1 MKALWISATACVLLA
16 AGISG
21 CADETQYRVLGFFF
35 DGVPPLRKTAAAQ
48 DAKGTGGAEADTTE
62 QRRYREHGPYA
73 AKLCEGCHQ
82 RGSNKLIMPV
92 EELCLNCHVLK
103 FGKKKIHGP
112 LATGGCTVCHDPHG
126 SPNRFLLV
134 SESKEF
140 CLYCHGKNEIRAR
153 AAHQGVTAECTTC
166 HDAHG
171 SGNEF
176 LLKR

>member
-1 MKALWISATACVLLA
+1 MKVAWISAIACLIITS
-16 AGISG
+16 GICG
-21 CADETQYRVLGFFF
+21 CADETQYRTLNFFF
-35 DGVPPLRKTAAAQ
+35 DGVPPPRGDAGRMQ
-48 DAKGTGGAEADTTE
+48 DAKGSGGPQPDTAE
-62 QRRYREHGPYA
+62 QRRYKEHGPYA

-82 RGSNKLIMPV
+82 RGSNSLIMPV

-103 FGKKKIHGP
+103 LGKKRIHGP

-134 SESKEF
+134 SESQEF
-140 CLYCHGKNEIRAR
+140 CLYCHSRKEIEAR

-171 SGNEF
+171 SGNAF
-176 LLKR
+176 LLK